1 MSANNNLVCLSLCIR
16 RVREVLARA
25 RAWRARRGGRDKTG
39 VEVAGGRS
47 LLLTGPERFYEGGT
61 RATPLEIGSWIHL
74 TVQTDKFFEP
84 RPGVATRGPLLH

>member
-1 MSANNNLVCLSLCIR
+1 MH
-16 RVREVLARA
+16 
-25 RAWRARRGGRDKTG
+25 
-39 VEVAGGRS
+39 
-47 LLLTGPERFYEGGT
+47 PERIYQGGT